1 MVDFSEDM
9 KSQWHPS
16 LNLPLTPETLKAVS
30 KPVWWLGECGHS
42 WQSTYLDKSRGYG
55 CSYCSGK
62 KILIGFNDL
71 ESQFPELAK
80 EWHATKNGDL
90 LPSQISSKSSNKKVW
105 WQCKLGHE
113 WDAKPLH
120 RTNGSGCPFCAG
132 SKIFPGFND
141 MVTTNPQLAAEWH
154 PTKNLPIAPSE
165 ISASNPKKY
174 WWICP
179 DEGHEWQA
187 QASDR
192 NRRNTSC
199 YYCSDF
205 KVLVGYNDL
214 TTTRPDL
221 AQEWHPTKNGE
232 NTPQKVSANKS
243 VKAWWLCSLD
253 HEWEA
258 SVSSRSKGSGCPT
271 CSGNRVLIGF
281 NDLASRSP
289 HLLAEWHPVK
299 NLPKLPTDYSWSSGF
314 KVWWKGKCDHE
325 WEAKISNRNNGAGC
339 PVCNAKLI
347 LRGFNDLESQ
357 NPGLA
362 KEWHAHKNQLKPH
375 EVTPSSNKKVWW
387 LGKCGHEWQTVIANR
402 TAGNGCPYCSGNEV
416 LTGFNDLATV
426 SPKLALEWNYLR
438 NAPLTPKSIT
448 FGSKVKVWWN
458 CPKGHEWLCSPNQ
471 RQSSS
476 CHYCGGSKVLI
487 GFNDLA
493 TTRPELVKEWH
504 PAKNGS
510 LKITDISAGSG
521 LKPWWLCKNGHE
533 WSAVVSDRSRGFG
546 CPSCANHVSKA
557 EKEIHDFLVNL
568 GLNVDPSNR
577 KVLDGKEIDLYL
589 PELNFGIEFNG
600 IYWHA
605 ESRKGKTYHYDKWK
619 TAQDKGITLLQIWED
634 DWRDRKNVLMKALA
648 HKLKAINEFVIAHP
662 EYASELERIGARKTT
677 VTNVSVNDARKFLDE
692 NHVQGYA
699 SGSYYLGLMDTQG
712 KLRALLVLKK
722 EKDSTG
728 DNVLNIIRY
737 ATHGLIQ
744 GGFTKLVKHAAVIY
758 QPGSFVTFADHCIS
772 DGSLYENHGFTVD
785 KEIAPD
791 YMYVVGLERKHK
803 FGYRLKRFRDDPD
816 LIWQDHTSER
826 ELAVLNGLERI
837 WDAGKTKYRLTL

>member
-154 PTKNLPIAPSE
+154 PTKNLPITPSE

-314 KVWWKGKCDHE
+314 KVWWLCKEGHE
-325 WEAKISNRNNGAGC
+325 WEAQISNRNNGAGC
-339 PVCNAKLI
+339 PPCGDKRGGI
-347 LRGFNDLESQ
+347 LNSTPKIGINDLESQ
-357 NPGLA
+357 FPAVAL
-362 KEWHAHKNQLKPH
+362 EWHHAKNAPI
-375 EVTPSSNKKVWW
+375 TPSMVRSGTSRRFWW
-387 LGKCGHEWQTVIANR
+387 ACSQGHEWKTPVFQR
-402 TAGNGCPYCSGNEV
+402 TGKDKTGCPQCWTTVMTSRAEREV
-416 LTGFNDLATV
+416 H
-426 SPKLALEWNYLR
+426 S
-438 NAPLTPKSIT
+438 
-448 FGSKVKVWWN
+448 
-458 CPKGHEWLCSPNQ
+458 
-471 RQSSS
+471 
-476 CHYCGGSKVLI
+476 
-487 GFNDLA
+487 
-493 TTRPELVKEWH
+493 
-504 PAKNGS
+504 
-510 LKITDISAGSG
+510 
-521 LKPWWLCKNGHE
+521 
-533 WSAVVSDRSRGFG
+533 
-546 CPSCANHVSKA
+546 
-557 EKEIHDFLVNL
+557 FLLSL

-605 ESRKGKTYHYDKWK
+605 ENRKGKTYHYDKWK

-699 SGSYYLGLMDTQG
+699 SGSYYRGLTDAQG

-737 ATHGLIQ
+737 ATHGLVQ

-826 ELAVLNGLERI
+826 ELAALNGLERI
-837 WDAGKTKYRLTL
+837 WDAGKTKYRLNL